1 MSIDAIDCWKAYE
14 EKHIREG
21 FASREADPN
30 FPRLVAKARARGF
43 EPAPLSALLA
53 TGNNDDLYTWQGRV
67 WVKCKEEPGQLSL
80 AL

>member
-1 MSIDAIDCWKAYE
+1 MSMDAIDGWKAYE
-14 EKHIREG
+14 ERQIREG
-21 FASREADPN
+21 FATREADPD
-30 FPRLVAKARARGF
+30 FPRLVAKAKARGF

-67 WVKCKEEPGQLSL
+67 WVKIKDALGQLSL

>member
-1 MSIDAIDCWKAYE
+1 
-14 EKHIREG
+14 
-21 FASREADPN
+21 
-30 FPRLVAKARARGF
+30 VAKAKARGF

-67 WVKCKEEPGQLSL
+67 WVKSKEEPGQLSL